1 MSLTEKKEKEY
12 RKTVLNGAK
21 EIFNAN
27 LVEFGEGNVSIRVKK
42 QEEMFITP
50 TQNDYSTLKLNEI
63 VHIYFDG
70 TQLSKGRPAS
80 SEYRLHT
87 SVYRAR
93 PKAKCII
100 HTHSV
105 YACMLA
111 AVKQK
116 IPVIL
121 EEMIFFLGGEI
132 EIADYTPAG
141 THEIGE
147 VALKAM
153 GDKNGVL
160 LANHGVL
167 VCGKNMKS
175 AVKNAKLVEKLS
187 QIYWGAAQIGKVQ
200 SVAPEYWQKWL
211 DLYKVMNST
220 VSQKKKSKSKK
231 LK

>member
-1 MSLTEKKEKEY
+1 MSITEKKETEY
-12 RKTVLNGAK
+12 REIVLNGAN
-21 EIFNAN
+21 EIFKAN

-42 QEEMFITP
+42 QDEMFITP
-50 TQNDYSTLKLNEI
+50 TQNDYSTLILDEI
-63 VHIYFDG
+63 VHIQFDG

-80 SEYRLHT
+80 SEYRLHA
-87 SVYRAR
+87 SIYRAR

-116 IPVIL
+116 IPVLL
-121 EEMIFFLGGEI
+121 EEMICFLGGEI
-132 EIADYTPAG
+132 EVADYTPAG
-141 THEIGE
+141 TQEIGE

-160 LANHGVL
+160 LTNHGVL
-167 VCGKNMKS
+167 VCGKNMTS

-187 QIYWGAAQIGKVQ
+187 QIYWGAAQIGEVQ
-200 SVAPEYWQKWL
+200 TVKPEYWKKWL
-211 DLYKVMNST
+211 DLYKAMNST
-220 VSQKKKSKSKK
+220 VPRKKKK
-231 LK
+231 

>member
-1 MSLTEKKEKEY
+1 MPVTEEKDKEY
-12 RKTVLNGAK
+12 REVVLNGSK
-21 EIFNAN
+21 KIFKAN

-50 TQNDYSTLKLNEI
+50 TQNDYSTLKLDEI
-63 VHIYFDG
+63 VHIEFDG

-87 SVYRAR
+87 SIYRAR

-111 AVKQK
+111 SVKQK
-116 IPVIL
+116 IPVLL

-132 EIADYTPAG
+132 EVADYTPAR
-141 THEIGE
+141 TQEIGE

-160 LANHGVL
+160 LTNHGVL
-167 VCGKNMKS
+167 VCGKDMKS
-175 AVKNAKLVEKLS
+175 AVKNAQLIEKLS
-187 QIYWGAAQIGKVQ
+187 QIYWGAAQIGEKIQTVD
-200 SVAPEYWQKWL
+200 PKYWQKWL
-211 DLYKVMNST
+211 DLYKSVNST
-220 VSQKKKSKSKK
+220 VPRKKKVKSK
-231 LK
+231 

>member
-1 MSLTEKKEKEY
+1 MPVTEEKDNEY
-12 RKTVLNGAK
+12 REIVLNGAK
-21 EIFNAN
+21 KIFKAN
-27 LVEFGEGNVSIRVKK
+27 LVEFGEGNVSTRVKK
-42 QEEMFITP
+42 QDEMFITP
-50 TQNDYSTLKLNEI
+50 TQNDYSTLRLDEI
-63 VHIYFDG
+63 VHIQFDG

-87 SVYRAR
+87 SIYRAR

-116 IPVIL
+116 IPVLL

-132 EIADYTPAG
+132 EVAEYTQSG
-141 THEIGE
+141 TQEMGE
-147 VALKAM
+147 AALKAM

-160 LANHGVL
+160 LTNHGVL

-175 AVKNAKLVEKLS
+175 TVKNAMLVEKMS
-187 QIYWGAAQIGKVQ
+187 QIYFGAAQIGKGKIQTVD
-200 SVAPEYWQKWL
+200 PEYWQKWL
-211 DLYKVMNST
+211 DLYKAVNST
-220 VSQKKKSKSKK
+220 VPRKKKGKSK
-231 LK
+231 

>member
-1 MSLTEKKEKEY
+1 MPITAEKEREY
-12 RKTVLNGAK
+12 REIVLNGAK
-21 EIFNAN
+21 KIFEGN
-27 LVEFGEGNVSIRVKK
+27 LVEFGEGNVSVRVKK
-42 QEEMFITP
+42 QDEMFITP

-63 VHIYFDG
+63 VHIQFDG
-70 TQLSKGRPAS
+70 TQLSQGRPAS

-87 SVYRAR
+87 SIYRAR

-116 IPVIL
+116 IPVLL

-132 EIADYTPAG
+132 EVADYTPAG
-141 THEIGE
+141 TQEIGE

-160 LANHGVL
+160 LTNHGVL
-167 VCGKNMKS
+167 VCGKNMTS

-200 SVAPEYWQKWL
+200 TVEPEHWQKWL
-211 DLYKVMNST
+211 DLYKAMNST
-220 VSQKKKSKSKK
+220 VSRKKKK
-231 LK
+231 

>member
-1 MSLTEKKEKEY
+1 MPITEKKEKEY
-12 RKTVLNGAK
+12 REIVLNGAK
-21 EIFNAN
+21 KIFKAN
-27 LVEFGEGNVSIRVKK
+27 LVEFGEGNVSVRVKK

-63 VHIYFDG
+63 VHIQFDG
-70 TQLSKGRPAS
+70 TQLSQGRPAS

-87 SVYRAR
+87 SIYRAR

-116 IPVIL
+116 IPVLL

-132 EIADYTPAG
+132 EVADYTPAG
-141 THEIGE
+141 TQEIGE

-160 LANHGVL
+160 LTNHGVL
-167 VCGKNMKS
+167 VCGKNMTS

-187 QIYWGAAQIGKVQ
+187 QIYWGAAQIGEVQ
-200 SVAPEYWQKWL
+200 TVEPKYWQKWL
-211 DLYKVMNST
+211 DLYKAMNST
-220 VSQKKKSKSKK
+220 VPRKKKKKIQKS
-231 LK
+231 